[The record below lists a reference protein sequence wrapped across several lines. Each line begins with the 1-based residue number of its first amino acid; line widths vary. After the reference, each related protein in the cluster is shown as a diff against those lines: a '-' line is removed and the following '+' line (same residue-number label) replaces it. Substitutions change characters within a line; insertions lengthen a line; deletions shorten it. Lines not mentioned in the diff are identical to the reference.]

1 MTDQPPLLFAHT
13 VSPDRTDALRAALTE
28 TIPTSAL
35 LNAETPA
42 ETKALLPDAE
52 MLLVGRFDEEW
63 FDHTET
69 LRVVQA
75 LSAGV
80 DFLPLDDLEAAGL
93 TLTNAAGVH
102 AEPIGEQVLGYMLQ
116 FERRLVEA
124 ARQQHRGVWQ
134 RIEGGELRGKT
145 VGIVG
150 VGAIGSRVAE
160 LSQAFG
166 MEVVG
171 TKRDVDDEPDAV
183 DDLLPASAHHD
194 LLRRSDYVVLACPL
208 TEETEGLIGMPEFR
222 MLGDDAVLVN
232 IARGSVVDQDALVR
246 ALQYGMVRGA
256 ALDVFETEP
265 LPPDSV
271 LWDLSNVVITP
282 HMAGSTPHKVGRWA
296 DIVTQNYEA
305 VATDNLDKLVNRV
318 L

>member
-13 VSPDRTDALRAALTE
+13 VSPDRTDALRTALTE
-28 TIPTSAL
+28 TIPASAL

-52 MLLVGRFDEEW
+52 MVLVGRFDEEW

-93 TLTNAAGVH
+93 TLTNASGVH

-183 DDLLPASAHHD
+183 DDLLPASAYHD

>member
-28 TIPTSAL
+28 TIPASAL

-52 MLLVGRFDEEW
+52 MVLVGRFDEEW

-93 TLTNAAGVH
+93 TLTNASGVH

-124 ARQQHRGVWQ
+124 ARQQHSGVWQ

-183 DDLLPASAHHD
+183 DDLLPASAYHD